1 MYEKYLKAGVNCI
14 AVSESKTAIF
24 PWKRYQSEM
33 ITDDDLRV
41 QMSDKRAKGVA
52 IICGAVSGNLEVID
66 VDTKYAD
73 FDLYSE
79 IKELVNPDIWAKLH
93 IVRTK
98 SGGYH
103 LLFRCEYIEG
113 NQKLAERPA
122 TEAELKA
129 NPVVKTYC
137 IIETRGEGG
146 YVVAPPTEGYTVVQ
160 KGLSVVT
167 LEERE
172 HLIEVMRSFNS
183 IVVEQV
189 IEAHDR
195 PSVKD
200 YGASPFDAYNKNGD
214 VRSLFEECGWKF
226 VSGNSERD
234 YYLRPGGTSKHS
246 GSYNKSMGL
255 FSVFSTNTPFLIGKG
270 YKPAIVFAIL
280 KCGGDFSRA
289 AKELLDLG
297 FGERRN
303 VVVERSTKE
312 VRKMA
317 EEGYS
322 GDEITAELV
331 KKYGMPLADAA
342 ELVVSVTEKK
352 NLTTFWDVDSKG
364 RISINRYKLQIF
376 LSVEKE
382 FLLYFYDNGINYRLI
397 RHTGGIAHD
406 SSTEQIKKEI
416 KGYID
421 SLPDEFDGGVSPAD
435 LLELIYRSSA
445 SLFNDGFFEF
455 FNRADLNFLRDEAG
469 KAFFPFK
476 NGIVEVTK
484 AGIALKSYGELGR
497 SIWQSQLIDHEIVV
511 DQGVQPMEI
520 EYYKF
525 IRRINGDDEERI
537 AYCITLMGYLLHKY
551 KDPGKPF
558 AVILAEETENEANG
572 GGTGKGIFVK
582 ALSYLMQVVRLDGK
596 NFKSDKSFAFQ
607 RVDIDTKIIAIEDT
621 RKNVDF
627 ESFYPIITEG
637 VTVEKK
643 NQDEF
648 FIPYKD
654 SPKIMFT
661 TNYTIPNNGNH
672 AKRRQRVLEFA
683 PFFGVKHTPEDEFGH
698 KLFEDWDK
706 DEWNRFYNFMFYC
719 VNEYL
724 EVGILKMENSDK
736 LAKKQI
742 RVMYGEEFLEFML
755 TASEEKNLPVKL
767 ETLYNDFLSE
777 NGFEKKDFSM
787 KKFGKGAL
795 DFLENLKISGAV
807 EKKRVHGNKKTIVF
821 W

>member
-1 MYEKYLKAGVNCI
+1 
-14 AVSESKTAIF
+14 
-24 PWKRYQSEM
+24 
-33 ITDDDLRV
+33 
-41 QMSDKRAKGVA
+41 MSDKRAKGVA

-146 YVVAPPTEGYTVVQ
+146 YVVAPPTDGYTVVQ

-172 HLIEVMRSFNS
+172 HLIEVMRSFNT

-280 KCGGDFSRA
+280 KCGGDFSKA

-312 VRKMA
+312 V
-317 EEGYS
+317 
-322 GDEITAELV
+322 
-331 KKYGMPLADAA
+331 
-342 ELVVSVTEKK
+342 
-352 NLTTFWDVDSKG
+352 SKT
-364 RISINRYKLQIF
+364 
-376 LSVEKE
+376 
-382 FLLYFYDNGINYRLI
+382 D
-397 RHTGGIAHD
+397 
-406 SSTEQIKKEI
+406 
-416 KGYID
+416 
-421 SLPDEFDGGVSPAD
+421 
-435 LLELIYRSSA
+435 
-445 SLFNDGFFEF
+445 
-455 FNRADLNFLRDEAG
+455 RD
-469 KAFFPFK
+469 
-476 NGIVEVTK
+476 
-484 AGIALKSYGELGR
+484 
-497 SIWQSQLIDHEIVV
+497 W
-511 DQGVQPMEI
+511 
-520 EYYKF
+520 
-525 IRRINGDDEERI
+525 
-537 AYCITLMGYLLHKY
+537 
-551 KDPGKPF
+551 
-558 AVILAEETENEANG
+558 ET
-572 GGTGKGIFVK
+572 
-582 ALSYLMQVVRLDGK
+582 Q
-596 NFKSDKSFAFQ
+596 
-607 RVDIDTKIIAIEDT
+607 
-621 RKNVDF
+621 
-627 ESFYPIITEG
+627 
-637 VTVEKK
+637 
-643 NQDEF
+643 
-648 FIPYKD
+648 
-654 SPKIMFT
+654 
-661 TNYTIPNNGNH
+661 
-672 AKRRQRVLEFA
+672 
-683 PFFGVKHTPEDEFGH
+683 
-698 KLFEDWDK
+698 
-706 DEWNRFYNFMFYC
+706 
-719 VNEYL
+719 
-724 EVGILKMENSDK
+724 
-736 LAKKQI
+736 
-742 RVMYGEEFLEFML
+742 
-755 TASEEKNLPVKL
+755 
-767 ETLYNDFLSE
+767 
-777 NGFEKKDFSM
+777 
-787 KKFGKGAL
+787 
-795 DFLENLKISGAV
+795 
-807 EKKRVHGNKKTIVF
+807 
-821 W
+821 